1 MARALYVFSYD
12 EMSWRFRRS
21 VKLFPGVRFNISK
34 TGISTTLGPPGASVN
49 LGKRGSRAT
58 VGLPGTGISYST
70 LLSSGRQGQ
79 HVAGQPTTPN
89 SGKISGAGWLV
100 AMLLALLA
108 IGRCASSTTDSGPN
122 AAVSTAA
129 AVSASS
135 RYVTARSLN
144 CRAGPAAGTRVL
156 RALARGEMVDVAE
169 ESEGWSKIA
178 GPAACWASTSH
189 LSSAAPPML
198 GFIDQQS
205 ESGSPGETQNAS
217 SGSSSGAAM
226 AAAGLSS
233 ATYVSS
239 RKLSG
244 SSRASPATKARRK
257 KKSSGSGYGGSSCP
271 CSGRNICVGPRGG
284 RYCITSGGN
293 KRYGV

>member
-1 MARALYVFSYD
+1 M
-12 EMSWRFRRS
+12 
-21 VKLFPGVRFNISK
+21 KLFPGVRLNLSR

-58 VGLPGTGISYST
+58 VGLPGTGIAYST
-70 LLSSGRQGQ
+70 LLGGGGQKQHMVRQ
-79 HVAGQPTTPN
+79 ATTPN

-100 AMLLALLA
+100 ATLLALLA

-169 ESEGWSKIA
+169 ESGGWSKIA

-198 GFIDQQS
+198 GFVDQQS
-205 ESGSPGETQNAS
+205 ETGSPGETHNAS

-226 AAAGLSS
+226 TAAGLGA
-233 ATYVSS
+233 ATHVSGPT
-239 RKLSG
+239 LSG
-244 SSRASPATKARRK
+244 RSRVPHATKARRK
-257 KKSSGSGYGGSSCP
+257 RKSTGGGYGGGSCP